1 MKTNNKTQTNN
12 TTTMW
17 DTKQQTIKNKTTMKN
32 LKEWMI
38 SFITAVLIM
47 VPVLGMFISMQNANE
62 VLGAISFVGFI
73 VGTPLILWGVDKVTD
88 YLNK

>member
-1 MKTNNKTQTNN
+1 
-12 TTTMW
+12 
-17 DTKQQTIKNKTTMKN
+17 MKN

-47 VPVLGMFISMQNANE
+47 VPVTGMFISMQNANE
-62 VLGAISFVGFI
+62 ILGAISFVGFI
-73 VGTPLILWGVDKVTD
+73 VGTPLIIWIMDKVSD

>member
-1 MKTNNKTQTNN
+1 
-12 TTTMW
+12 
-17 DTKQQTIKNKTTMKN
+17 MKN